1 MSGHFMSFEK
11 TNKQTQFQVLALQ
24 SEVHF
29 KLFLHDLSLVLGGL
43 ENRLSQLESQVG
55 KFFLMP
61 CKSFVLMIL
70 QT

>member
-11 TNKQTQFQVLALQ
+11 KTPQFQVLALQ
-24 SEVHF
+24 IKVHF

-43 ENRLSQLESQVG
+43 EIRLPRMGSQVG
-55 KFFLMP
+55 ELFLIP
-61 CKSFVLMIL
+61 CISFVLMIL